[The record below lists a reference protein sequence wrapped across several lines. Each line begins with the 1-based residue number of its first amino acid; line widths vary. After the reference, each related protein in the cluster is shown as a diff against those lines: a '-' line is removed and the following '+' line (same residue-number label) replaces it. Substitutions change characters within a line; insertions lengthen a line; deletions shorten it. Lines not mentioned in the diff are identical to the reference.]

1 MRVLWSEGSHFEFV
15 WFLNEWVAQI
25 WLGVGLDVHTS
36 VLHSETEDA
45 LSSCWCY
52 DMLII
57 SKLLW
62 EKKETWGGSGVS
74 CDDWMFCLCRTF
86 YDVQLKQLTSY
97 QSLGTFFTLLLFCH
111 SIFSHIS
118 KPRHHN
124 GSARTLQ
131 KQTDMTSNDLVVFD

>member
-25 WLGVGLDVHTS
+25 WLGVGSDVHTS

-62 EKKETWGGSGVS
+62 EKKEMWGEVA
-74 CDDWMFCLCRTF
+74 CLVMIGCFAYAGRF
-86 YDVQLKQLTSY
+86 MMYS
-97 QSLGTFFTLLLFCH
+97 
-111 SIFSHIS
+111 
-118 KPRHHN
+118 
-124 GSARTLQ
+124 
-131 KQTDMTSNDLVVFD
+131 